1 LDSCQTEET
10 KKKTGMLLL
19 AGALLATLTHHA
31 LGFTDTEHW
40 VGAEYTPA
48 AAPGNGY
55 VRARRH
61 SRHTP
66 RLTPRP
72 AHAAAF
78 SITGRPF
85 PSLSHRIPRKL
96 GVFAN
101 AVVGM
106 VR

>member
-1 LDSCQTEET
+1 MDAPRSDRIDTRRAEEAR
-10 KKKTGMLLL
+10 GMLLL

-61 SRHTP
+61 L
-66 RLTPRP
+66 LTPP
-72 AHAAAF
+72 TA
-78 SITGRPF
+78 
-85 PSLSHRIPRKL
+85 
-96 GVFAN
+96 
-101 AVVGM
+101 
-106 VR
+106 